1 MAHYLVTAS
10 PRSQLMDELRDKLAR
25 NEFIPLRPFGRAL
38 SASLRRARRLPN
50 GQATWEE
57 EDYCQPPL
65 AQERAA
71 VLDQYFDELTVE
83 PVVEGTGWELIEP
96 LPALFPKLVER

>member
-10 PRSQLMDELRDKLAR
+10 PRVHLMDELRDKLAR
-25 NEFIPLRPFGRAL
+25 NEFVPLQPFGRAL

-50 GQATWEE
+50 GRATWEE
-57 EDYCQPPL
+57 VDHCQPPL
-65 AQERAA
+65 AEERAA
-71 VLDQYFDELTVE
+71 VLDHYFEELTVE

-96 LPALFPKLVER
+96 LPAMFPKLAER